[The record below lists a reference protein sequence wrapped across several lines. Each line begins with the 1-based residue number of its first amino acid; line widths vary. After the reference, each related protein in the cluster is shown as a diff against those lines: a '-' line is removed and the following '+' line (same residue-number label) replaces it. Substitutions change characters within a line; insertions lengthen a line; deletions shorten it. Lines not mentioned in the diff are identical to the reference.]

1 MVEQLLP
8 INIYRSDRRL
18 MVATRA
24 PGLEPEN
31 IRIELQGLR
40 LSVAGALRGLGQAKK
55 PGYVPREWS
64 VGPYQRTVDLP
75 SPVDSTR
82 ANASYD
88 NGVLVLIFPHSS
100 QPVSG
105 TIPLVKVGT
114 AKGSVSAMSGGTC
127 GQNEGNCR
135 RCADAPKEPV
145 FSKHMAPRSRLLS
158 SIRRQ
163 ATGSDQERRTQT

>member
-8 INIYRSDRRL
+8 INIYRSDSRL

-31 IRIELQGLR
+31 IRIEVQGLQ
-40 LSVAGALRGLGQAKK
+40 LSVTGALRGMGQAKK
-55 PGYVPREWS
+55 PGYVQREWS

-88 NGVLVLIFPHSS
+88 NGVLVLIFPLSS
-100 QPVSG
+100 EPISG
-105 TIPLVKVGT
+105 TMALVKVGT
-114 AKGSVSAMSGGTC
+114 AKGQRIRHVGKDL
-127 GQNEGNCR
+127 R
-135 RCADAPKEPV
+135 PK
-145 FSKHMAPRSRLLS
+145 
-158 SIRRQ
+158 
-163 ATGSDQERRTQT
+163 

>member
-1 MVEQLLP
+1 
-8 INIYRSDRRL
+8 

-40 LSVAGALRGLGQAKK
+40 LSVAGTPRGLGQVRK
-55 PGYVPREWS
+55 PGYVQREWS

-88 NGVLVLIFPHSS
+88 NGVLVLIFPLFLAADLGHHGAGKSRYGEGAAY
-100 QPVSG
+100 PPCRKG
-105 TIPLVKVGT
+105 PAAKMKVIAAVART
-114 AKGSVSAMSGGTC
+114 L
-127 GQNEGNCR
+127 Q
-135 RCADAPKEPV
+135 
-145 FSKHMAPRSRLLS
+145 RSR
-158 SIRRQ
+158 
-163 ATGSDQERRTQT
+163 